1 MRDVKIMSS
10 KNQKKKKKKKKKKL
24 AKKYDGQFIFSVIL
38 FRVNVPINPTSGTEV
53 YDSEMLKYLIKTIK
67 NGIFAITEGDKK
79 GMTKNLQYRLPDPD

>member
-1 MRDVKIMSS
+1 M
-10 KNQKKKKKKKKKKL
+10 
-24 AKKYDGQFIFSVIL
+24 
-38 FRVNVPINPTSGTEV
+38 PINPTSGTEV